1 MYKRLWTRIGL
12 TLNSIMIRCY
22 ALSRGSLIS
31 LRATVYI
38 HSGGHLEI
46 GRGVSIAQNAVLQV
60 LPGAIL
66 ELKDGCKIG
75 PGVVIYCA
83 SRVSIGSQ
91 TRLAHYCSILDH
103 DYDIHAGEPWFEK
116 PKISSPIIIG
126 GNTLIAS
133 YAVILKGVTI
143 GDRCVIGAQTMV
155 RKSVPHRMLAYCNS
169 NSQLTLTNLIDG

>member
-31 LRATVYI
+31 LRATVHI
-38 HSGGHLEI
+38 HSGGRLEI
-46 GRGVSIAQNAVLQV
+46 GRGVSIVQNAVIHV
-60 LPGAIL
+60 LPGAVL
-66 ELKDGCKIG
+66 VLKDGCKLG

-91 TRLAHYCSILDH
+91 SRLAHYCSILDH
-103 DYDIHAGEPWFEK
+103 DYDIHADEPWFEK

-126 GNTLIAS
+126 DNVLIAS
-133 YAVILKGVTI
+133 YAIILKGVTI
-143 GDRCVIGAQTMV
+143 GDRCVIGAHTMV
-155 RKSVPHRMLAYCNS
+155 RKSVPGGMLAYCHS
-169 NSQLTLTNLIDG
+169 NSQLTLTVL